1 MNLLNFHALIITI
14 VLLGLLVVFI
24 SNKLSYVELAFI
36 GFGIFLLII
45 SIMNH
50 TDKKHKLIFSEDDT
64 IYVYSENENKKLLVE
79 PKDVTKAEEELPQ
92 IKEANGPLDS
102 LSPQEL
108 SKRLQYLYYATSHP
122 YQKISYKD
130 YETHADKVLKEDNSS
145 LAPDDSKF
153 HSYLLEY
160 YPELTKNQVS
170 SRDCLNGGYGKDSCY
185 QHPKFFQN
193 LEEESILKQGV
204 NNKNKHH
211 VLREDFSS
219 NFLKNQVPHQ
229 REIPHVPD
237 NSLIDNSP
245 SNPNYFRLI
254 NNDLCRG
261 CTVGECSSDK
271 GCLQQNELFF

>member
-14 VLLGLLVVFI
+14 VILGLIIILV
-24 SNKLSYVELAFI
+24 NKSFSYVELGFI
-36 GFGIFLLII
+36 GFGIFLIII

-50 TDKKHKLIFSEDDT
+50 TEKQLIFTEEPSAVITEEEGNL
-64 IYVYSENENKKLLVE
+64 SLLVQ
-79 PKDVTKAEEELPQ
+79 PKDVTKIEADLPQ
-92 IKEANGPLDS
+92 MMETGGPLDS

-108 SKRLQYLYYATSHP
+108 SKRLHYLYYATSNP
-122 YQKISYKD
+122 YQTISYKD

-145 LAPDDSKF
+145 LAPDDPKY

-170 SRDCLNGGYGKDSCY
+170 TRDCLNGGYGEESCY
-185 QHPKFFQN
+185 QHPKFFKN
-193 LEEESILKQGV
+193 LENNSILKQGV
-204 NNKNKHH
+204 NKSNKHH

-219 NFLKNQVPHQ
+219 QLLKNQNSYQ
-229 REIPHVPD
+229 REIPYVPD

-261 CTVGECSSDK
+261 CTVGECRSDT
-271 GCLQQNELFF
+271 GCTQQNELFM